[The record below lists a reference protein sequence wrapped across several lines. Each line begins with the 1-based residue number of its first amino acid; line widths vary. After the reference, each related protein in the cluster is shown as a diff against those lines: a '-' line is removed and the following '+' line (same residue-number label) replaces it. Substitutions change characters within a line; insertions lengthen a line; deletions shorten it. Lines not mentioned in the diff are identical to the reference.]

1 MTLPTTPLY
10 DIQIKRI
17 HEYKR
22 QYLNLL
28 SVAWRYHQ
36 IKAATPQER
45 SKFVPRV
52 VLIGGKARSLPC
64 ICGLPSKF
72 PVRSIRMLA
81 AELVASSAPY
91 AASLLTLLMTVNLYI
106 LWCSPRGVWSR
117 CRPLR
122 RSRWVCATR
131 FHGSPCAE
139 ACRRGRFSKL
149 SSALP

>member
-64 ICGLPSKF
+64 ICSFSSTFSTRRIRVPAAGL
-72 PVRSIRMLA
+72 V
-81 AELVASSAPY
+81 VSSAPP
-91 AASLLTLLMTVNLYI
+91 LLHY
-106 LWCSPRGVWSR
+106 
-117 CRPLR
+117 
-122 RSRWVCATR
+122 R
-131 FHGSPCAE
+131 FC
-139 ACRRGRFSKL
+139 F
-149 SSALP
+149 